1 MDALR
6 AARDV
11 LELGVRCGGTW
22 ERRSARESFAG
33 PLALTFEKEVIPM
46 SRATASFVTAKSI
59 SSGRTA
65 RELVARGA
73 VLLDV
78 RTPEEF
84 RDEHVPGA
92 VNVPLQELTAR
103 LGEVGPRDRTVVVY
117 CRSGRRSAEAAR
129 LLEHAGFRHVH
140 DMGAMLEWANR

>member
-1 MDALR
+1 
-6 AARDV
+6 
-11 LELGVRCGGTW
+11 
-22 ERRSARESFAG
+22 
-33 PLALTFEKEVIPM
+33 M
-46 SRATASFVTAKSI
+46 SQATASFVPAKSL

-103 LGEVGPRDRTVVVY
+103 LDEVGARDRTVVVY

-129 LLEHAGFRHVH
+129 LLQHAGFRHVH
-140 DMGAMLEWANR
+140 DMGAMLEWTNR

>member
-1 MDALR
+1 
-6 AARDV
+6 
-11 LELGVRCGGTW
+11 
-22 ERRSARESFAG
+22 
-33 PLALTFEKEVIPM
+33 M
-46 SRATASFVTAKSI
+46 SRATASFVTAKST
-59 SSGRTA
+59 SSGGTA

-84 RDEHVPGA
+84 REEHVPGA

-117 CRSGRRSAEAAR
+117 CRSGRRSAEATR

-140 DMGAMLEWANR
+140 DMGAMLEWRNHR

>member
-1 MDALR
+1 
-6 AARDV
+6 
-11 LELGVRCGGTW
+11 
-22 ERRSARESFAG
+22 
-33 PLALTFEKEVIPM
+33 M

-92 VNVPLQELTAR
+92 VNVPLQELAAR

-117 CRSGRRSAEAAR
+117 CRSGRRSAEATR

-140 DMGAMLEWANR
+140 DMGAMLEWTNR